1 LFLILIMIIGYQL
14 VSYGVTGKQ
23 TGTASNY
30 LHIIQKKGLI
40 DLFPQAWY
48 AFLPARG
55 EFEFGFKLF
64 LKIILPLF
72 ICYMSYL
79 SVRMYLEAN
88 LGAIKDKIAYTGMF
102 SSIPSSAVK
111 RSFFARVI
119 ESVYLRNHLERS
131 SFGFMQSM
139 YRQDKAVKLN
149 IIPMIII
156 PAGLTLFAL
165 LTDQLPPPFGKMFL
179 ALKPVFHIS
188 ILLAVLVVINTSVLG
203 MKLSNHPGAAW
214 IYEAYPMNARKQFKN
229 GVRKFYVLYLLV
241 PLTLVIGI
249 ILAIKIPLWQAALQA
264 AFIFAAAN
272 LYNSFYNLLS
282 RVLPFSKENTLL
294 NSVQK
299 ISYMIFPFLYGTL
312 IILVQ
317 MLTYSNF
324 LSAAIAL
331 LALITVN
338 FWLNFFGFVHVRKSS
353 LA

>member
-1 LFLILIMIIGYQL
+1 
-14 VSYGVTGKQ
+14 
-23 TGTASNY
+23 
-30 LHIIQKKGLI
+30 
-40 DLFPQAWY
+40 
-48 AFLPARG
+48 
-55 EFEFGFKLF
+55 
-64 LKIILPLF
+64 
-72 ICYMSYL
+72 
-79 SVRMYLEAN
+79 
-88 LGAIKDKIAYTGMF
+88 
-102 SSIPSSAVK
+102 
-111 RSFFARVI
+111 
-119 ESVYLRNHLERS
+119 
-131 SFGFMQSM
+131 
-139 YRQDKAVKLN
+139 
-149 IIPMIII
+149 
-156 PAGLTLFAL
+156 
-165 LTDQLPPPFGKMFL
+165 MFL

-188 ILLAVLVVINTSVLG
+188 ILLAVLVVVNTSVLG

-299 ISYMIFPFLYGTL
+299 ISYMIFPFLYGTV
-312 IILVQ
+312 IIVVQ
-317 MLTYSNF
+317 MFTYSNY

-331 LALITVN
+331 LALITIN
-338 FWLNFFGFVHVRKSS
+338 FWLNFFGFVHVNKSS